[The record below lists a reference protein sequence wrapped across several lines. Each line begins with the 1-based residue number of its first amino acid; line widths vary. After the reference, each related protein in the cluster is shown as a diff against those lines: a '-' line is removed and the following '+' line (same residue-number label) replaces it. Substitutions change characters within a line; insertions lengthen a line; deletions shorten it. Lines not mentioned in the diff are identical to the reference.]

1 MTETRFITA
10 DETEAYIDA
19 IRVGFGQDPATDDD
33 KVDRFLATNPRETCS
48 AAFDRGRVVATFGS
62 YDLDMTVPG
71 GATVAAAG
79 TTHVT
84 VHPTHRRRGILT
96 DLMKLHLDQARD
108 RGQPMATLWASE
120 ERIYGRFGYGPA
132 TWALDISMS
141 ARTVDLPPGTEGIEV
156 HPLPADEA
164 ATVLPPLFEAGR
176 SGVAARFTRSEAWW
190 ANRTLY
196 DHARRND
203 GARSQ
208 RYVVAERDGEV
219 IGYLI
224 YRLSDNGDWNDGDT
238 GIIELMSTD
247 DAARRA
253 LWHFVTN
260 IDLFR
265 NIRWWNA
272 PVDDPV
278 LIEAERF
285 RSAKHTTFDA
295 VWVRPLDV
303 AALLSA
309 RGYEHDGNLV
319 IEVDDPAGYTG
330 GRYRLEAVD
339 GKGSCAPTT
348 DEPAITLGVADLGR
362 LYLGAG
368 SALTLARAGRL
379 DGAPAA
385 VATLDDLLTT
395 RRQPHC
401 PEVF

>member
-10 DETEAYIDA
+10 AETKAYLDA
-19 IRVGFGQDPATDDD
+19 IRVGFGDDPATEEED
-33 KVDRFLATNPRETCS
+33 VDRFLAINPIDTCS

-62 YDLDMTVPG
+62 YDLEMTVPG
-71 GATVAAAG
+71 AASVATAG

-108 RGQPMATLWASE
+108 RGQPMAALWASE

-132 TWALDISMS
+132 TWGLDLTMS
-141 ARTVDLPPGTEGIEV
+141 ARTVDLPPGIDGIEV

-176 SGVAARFTRSEAWW
+176 ADVAGRFVRTDNWW
-190 ANRTLY
+190 THRRLY
-196 DHARRND
+196 DRSHKE
-203 GARSQ
+203 GARAQ
-208 RYVVAERDGEV
+208 RFVVAERKGEV
-219 IGYLI
+219 VGYLV
-224 YRLSDNGDWNDGDT
+224 YRLSDNGEWAEGNT
-238 GIIELMSTD
+238 AVIELNTRD

-265 NIRWWNA
+265 NVRWWNA

-295 VWVRPLDV
+295 IWVRPLDV
-303 AALLSA
+303 ASLLA
-309 RGYEHDGNLV
+309 TRRYERDHNLV
-319 IEVDDPAGYTG
+319 IEVVDPGGYAG
-330 GRYRLEAVD
+330 GRFRLEVAH
-339 GKGSCAPTT
+339 GKGVCSATA
-348 DEPAITLGVADLGR
+348 DEPAVTLAVGDLGR

-368 SALTLARAGRL
+368 SALTLSRAGRI
-379 DGAPAA
+379 DGAPEA
-385 VATLDDLLTT
+385 VAALGDLLAT

>member
-10 DETEAYIDA
+10 DEAEPYLDA
-19 IRVGFGQDPATDDD
+19 VRIGFGQDPSTDDD
-33 KVDRFLATNPRETCS
+33 RVDRFLAINPLETCS

-71 GATVAAAG
+71 AASVAAAG
-79 TTHVT
+79 TSHVT
-84 VHPTHRRRGILT
+84 VHPTHRRRGILR
-96 DLMKLHLDQARD
+96 DLMTLHLDQARD
-108 RGQPMATLWASE
+108 RGQSMAALWASE

-132 TWALDISMS
+132 TWALDIAMS
-141 ARTVDLPPGTEGIEV
+141 ARTVDLPPVAEGVEV
-156 HPLPADEA
+156 HPLPTAEA
-164 ATVLPPLFEAGR
+164 ATVLAPLFEAGR
-176 SGVAARFTRSEAWW
+176 IDVAGRFVRSDAWW

-196 DHARRND
+196 DHAHRSD
-203 GARSQ
+203 GERAQ

-219 IGYLI
+219 VGYLI
-224 YRLSDNGDWNDGDT
+224 YRLSDGGDWNDGNT
-238 GIIELMSTD
+238 GVVELMTRD

-265 NIRWWNA
+265 NVRWWNA

-303 AALLSA
+303 ATLLST
-309 RGYEHDGNLV
+309 RGYERDGALV
-319 IEVDDPAGYTG
+319 LGVDDPAGYTG
-330 GRYRLEAVD
+330 GRFRLEVVD
-339 GKGSCAPTT
+339 GKGSCSSTT
-348 DEPAITLGVADLGR
+348 DEPSVTLGVADLGR

-368 SALTLARAGRL
+368 SALTLARAGRI
-379 DGAPAA
+379 DGAPEA
-385 VATLDDLLTT
+385 VATLGDLLAT
-395 RRQPHC
+395 RRQPHVA
-401 PEVF
+401 EVF